1 MVKLDKN
8 VMYYLAHPY
17 DSGDKRKN
25 RLHEAECCKRIRIS
39 QDGYDMGEMLN
50 IDGIKL
56 LRPLNTIPP
65 GVSREEAMG
74 MCLILLS
81 ACKGIIMCGD
91 WQNSIGCQREYQEAK
106 ARGIR
111 IYGYMDVVR

>member
-17 DSGDKRKN
+17 DSGDQRKN

-50 IDGIKL
+50 INGIKL
-56 LRPLNTIPP
+56 LRPLNTIPS
-65 GVSREEAMG
+65 GASRGEAMG
-74 MCLILLS
+74 MCLTLLS

-91 WQNSIGCQREYQEAK
+91 WQNSIGCQQEYQEAK
-106 ARGIR
+106 RRGIR
-111 IYGYMDVVR
+111 IYEYKDVVR

>member
-17 DSGDKRKN
+17 DSGDQRKN

-50 IDGIKL
+50 INGIKL

-65 GVSREEAMG
+65 GVSRGEAMG
-74 MCLILLS
+74 
-81 ACKGIIMCGD
+81 
-91 WQNSIGCQREYQEAK
+91 
-106 ARGIR
+106 
-111 IYGYMDVVR
+111 V

>member
-17 DSGDKRKN
+17 DSGDQRKN

-50 IDGIKL
+50 INGIKL

-65 GVSREEAMG
+65 GVSRGEAMG
-74 MCLILLS
+74 MCLTLLS

-91 WQNSIGCQREYQEAK
+91 WQNSDGCQREYQEAK

-111 IYGYMDVVR
+111 IYEYRDVVR